1 MTDPAA
7 RLLAIL
13 EKGLNADR
21 NQDWVAFWATAFG
34 IPRENTLDLYRGLDL
49 TRELI
54 DDVKAAINQVPDIRH
69 EQYLRAL
76 NPIEEILRRPNLHEA
91 WANSHG
97 EIVMI
102 INGLRFAS
110 ECLQTHSP
118 EPEIEATELQ
128 TLEQQVTELITT
140 LEQRTTIPKSLK
152 VILFNLLQS
161 VHRNTG
167 EYRFRGI
174 RGLRRQLFVVASQI
188 QENFSE
194 FEKAKKEPEVKGF
207 FTLLKKIDSITA
219 AALHV
224 KELSWLLFGG

>member
-7 RLLAIL
+7 RLIAIL
-13 EKGLNADR
+13 EKGRHADQ

-49 TRELI
+49 TRKLI

-76 NPIEEILRRPNLHEA
+76 NPIQEILRRPNLHEA
-91 WANSHG
+91 WAHSHG
-97 EIVMI
+97 EIPMI
-102 INGLRFAS
+102 INGLGLAS
-110 ECLQTHSP
+110 ERLQAHSP
-118 EPEIEATELQ
+118 EPEIEAAELQ

-140 LEQRTTIPKSLK
+140 LEQSTTVPKSLK
-152 VILFNLLQS
+152 IALFDLLQS
-161 VHRNTG
+161 VQGCIG

-174 RGLRRQLFVVASQI
+174 RGVRRQLFVTASQI
-188 QENFSE
+188 QENFPE